1 MLRPELFEQE
11 VKLAMLSQRLEESM
25 QVLNKL
31 FQLRKKLLNIF
42 GTETTD
48 VLWKDIQGCSL
59 VFSWQYARGSF
70 SFSLMRFADGS
81 TYLDYKEVGKD
92 TILILNKLEK
102 MLNSRLSQKT
112 IRIN

>member
-11 VKLAMLSQRLEESM
+11 VRLAMLSQRREESL

-42 GTETTD
+42 GTEAKD
-48 VLWKDIQGCSL
+48 VLWKDIQECSL
-59 VFSWQYARGSF
+59 VFSWQYTSGSF
-70 SFSLMRFADGS
+70 SFSLMRFQDGS

-92 TILILNKLEK
+92 TISILNKLEK
-102 MLNSRLSQKT
+102 MLNSRISQKT